1 MSFVAMSLVYMVVG
15 DTVSKIKNACQKLW
29 SKCPGCDCTK
39 PQVDVKVKIDAKELE
54 KALSK
59 KKTSKPG
66 KKPKTS
72 VIVEQSTK
80 KRKPGRPRKNQ
91 K

>member
-1 MSFVAMSLVYMVVG
+1 MDGVKLDKKAVT
-15 DTVSKIKNACQKLW
+15 TV
-29 SKCPGCDCTK
+29 T
-39 PQVDVKVKIDAKELE
+39 VDGKALE
-54 KALSK
+54 KTLSK

-66 KKPKTS
+66 KKTKTS